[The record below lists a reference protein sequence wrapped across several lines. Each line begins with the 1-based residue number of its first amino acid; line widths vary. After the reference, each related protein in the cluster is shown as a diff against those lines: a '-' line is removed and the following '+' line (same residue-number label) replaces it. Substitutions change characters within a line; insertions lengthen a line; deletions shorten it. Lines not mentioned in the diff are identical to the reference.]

1 MGLFR
6 KSKPTASSPQI
17 SQLGSP
23 VLRQIAQPVVD
34 VKDPSIQTLIDEML
48 QKMKAS
54 NGVGI
59 AAPQLGRSLRLLIVA
74 SHPNARYP
82 NAPKMEPTA
91 MINPTIVSECD
102 TMVKDWEGCLSV
114 PGIRGLVPR
123 STTVEVTYTDRNG
136 NIKKSTLTDFVAR
149 IFLHE
154 YDHLEGKVFLDR
166 VESSLELITDSEY
179 VKLIEKAN
187 ASQNR

>member
-1 MGLFR
+1 MKFSLNMA
-6 KSKPTASSPQI
+6 KPSPQTSQI
-17 SQLGSP
+17 SQLGDP

-34 VKDPSIQTLIDEML
+34 VRDRQIQSLIDDL
-48 QKMKAS
+48 LKKLKAS
-54 NGVGI
+54 KGVGI
-59 AAPQLGRSLRLLIVA
+59 AAPQVGRSIRLLIVA
-74 SHPNARYP
+74 SHPNDRYP

-91 MINPTIVSECD
+91 MIDPRILSQSEAIA
-102 TMVKDWEGCLSV
+102 KDWEGCLSV

-123 STTVEVTYTDRNG
+123 SKSIEIEYIDRHANLQHTTL
-136 NIKKSTLTDFVAR
+136 SDFVAR

-179 VKLIEKAN
+179 LKLIQQDRDRAT
-187 ASQNR
+187 

>member
-1 MGLFR
+1 MKFSLNMA
-6 KSKPTASSPQI
+6 KPSPQTSQI
-17 SQLGSP
+17 SQLGDP

-34 VKDPSIQTLIDEML
+34 VRDRQIQSLIDDL
-48 QKMKAS
+48 LKKLKAS
-54 NGVGI
+54 KGVGI
-59 AAPQLGRSLRLLIVA
+59 AAPQVGRSIRLLIVA
-74 SHPNARYP
+74 SHPNDRYP

-91 MINPTIVSECD
+91 MIDPRILSQSEAIA
-102 TMVKDWEGCLSV
+102 KDWEGCLSV

-123 STTVEVTYTDRNG
+123 SQSIEIEYIDRYANLQHTTL
-136 NIKKSTLTDFVAR
+136 SDFVAR

-179 VKLIEKAN
+179 LKLIQQDRDRAT
-187 ASQNR
+187 